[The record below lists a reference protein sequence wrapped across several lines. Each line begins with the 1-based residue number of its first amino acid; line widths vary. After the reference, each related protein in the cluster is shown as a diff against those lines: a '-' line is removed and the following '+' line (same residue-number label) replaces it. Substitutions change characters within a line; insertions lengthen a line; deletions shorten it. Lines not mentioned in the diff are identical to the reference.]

1 MNEFTSRE
9 DWLSWRRKGVGA
21 SDVPSIMNASPYR
34 TVLDIYNDKI
44 NTEKEEE
51 KSNYIMELGNKLEPI
66 ARSRYELL
74 NDADFPAANFVHAS
88 KTHYRA
94 SLDGYNVELNKAIEI
109 KYVGKNFFEECP
121 DKYYPQIQYQY
132 AVTLCESID
141 LVQINNMNEV
151 KSFLVLRNI
160 DYIIAMLERVDWF
173 WDCVLNKKEDEILAA
188 MPPKKEKKVKEIK
201 VKEVKEKKPRKKK
214 GE

>member
-1 MNEFTSRE
+1 MERV
-9 DWLSWRRKGVGA
+9 DWLQWRKQGVGA
-21 SDVPSIMNASPYR
+21 SDVPSVMGVSPYR
-34 TVLDIYNDKI
+34 TIMDIYIDKTSEVI
-44 NTEKEEE
+44 EE
-51 KSNYIMELGNKLEPI
+51 KTNYIMELGNKLEPI

-94 SLDGYNVELNKAIEI
+94 SLDGYNVELSKAIEI

-141 LVQINNMNEV
+141 LVQINNMNEI

-160 DYIIAMLERVDWF
+160 DYIIAMLEKIDWF

-201 VKEVKEKKPRKKK
+201 VKEIKEKKPRKKK

>member
-1 MNEFTSRE
+1 MERV
-9 DWLSWRRKGVGA
+9 DWLQWRKKGVGA
-21 SDVPSIMNASPYR
+21 SDVPSVMGVSPYR
-34 TVLDIYNDKI
+34 TIMDVYIDKTSDVI
-44 NTEKEEE
+44 EE
-51 KSNYIMELGNKLEPI
+51 KTNYIMELGNKLEPI
-66 ARSRYELL
+66 ARSRYELF
-74 NDADFPAANFVHAS
+74 NDADFPAANFVHAT

-94 SLDGYNVELNKAIEI
+94 SLDGYNSDLNKAIEI

-141 LVQINNMNEV
+141 LVQINNMNEI

-188 MPPKKEKKVKEIK
+188 MPPKKERKERR
-201 VKEVKEKKPRKKK
+201 PRKKK